1 MNRQFQGLPMFPL
14 NILPFPGEQA
24 ALHIFEPR
32 YRELLSDIEASGGLF
47 AIPFPE
53 SKGKMSYCSVV
64 SLVTVSKRHPGG
76 ESDIVIVGE
85 FIGRVTHFE
94 DPAPAKLYAVGD
106 VELADGFAE
115 TEAGTIVRKE
125 LEELRQVIG
134 PKADVLLGNEYRLLH
149 VIVSSLGLAPEQ
161 KLSFLK
167 LRTETARQRY
177 VSNLLR
183 FTRLIVSQEKKIE
196 NGVFPN

>member
-1 MNRQFQGLPMFPL
+1 MFPL

-53 SKGKMSYCSVV
+53 QKGKLNYCSVV
-64 SLVTVSKRHPGG
+64 SLVTVTKRHPGG

-85 FIGRVTHFE
+85 FIGRVSNFE
-94 DPAPAKLYAVGD
+94 DPAPGKLYAIGD
-106 VELADGFAE
+106 VDVADEFAQ
-115 TEAGTIVRKE
+115 TEAGVMVRKE

-149 VIVSSLGLAPEQ
+149 VIVSSLGLTPEQ

>member
-1 MNRQFQGLPMFPL
+1 MFPL
-14 NILPFPGEQA
+14 NILPFPGEQV

-47 AIPFPE
+47 ALPFPE
-53 SKGKMSYCSVV
+53 SKDKLNYCSVV
-64 SLVTVSKRHPGG
+64 NLVTVSKRHPGG

-85 FIGRVTHFE
+85 FIGRITHFE
-94 DPAPAKLYAVGD
+94 DPAPEKLYAVGD
-106 VELADGFAE
+106 VELAEGFAE
-115 TEAGTIVRKE
+115 IEASTLVRNE

-149 VIVSSLGLAPEQ
+149 VIVSSLGLTPEQ
-161 KLSFLK
+161 KLSFVK
-167 LRTETARQRY
+167 LQTETARQRY
-177 VSNLLR
+177 VSDILR

>member
-1 MNRQFQGLPMFPL
+1 MFPL

-32 YRELLSDIEASGGLF
+32 YRELLSDIEASGGMF

-53 SKGKMSYCSVV
+53 SEGSYRFCSVV
-64 SLVTVSKRHPGG
+64 SLVAVTKRHPGG
-76 ESDIVIVGE
+76 ESDSVIVGE
-85 FIGRVTHFE
+85 FIARMSHFE
-94 DPAPAKLYAVGD
+94 DPGNDKLYAVGD
-106 VELADGFAE
+106 VELVDGFAE

-125 LEELRQVIG
+125 LEELRQTIG

-149 VIVSSLGLAPEQ
+149 VIVSSLGLTPEQ
-161 KLSFLK
+161 KLAFLK

-183 FTRLIVSQEKKIE
+183 FTRLIVEQEQKIE

>member
-1 MNRQFQGLPMFPL
+1 MFPL

-32 YRELLSDIEASGGLF
+32 YRELLSDVEASGSMF

-53 SKGKMSYCSVV
+53 SNGVMNFCSVV
-64 SLVTVSKRHPGG
+64 SLVTVTKRHPGG
-76 ESDIVIVGE
+76 ESDIVVVGE
-85 FIGRVTHFE
+85 FIGKVSRFE
-94 DPAPAKLYAVGD
+94 DPGQGKLYAVGD
-106 VELADGFAE
+106 VDLFNGFSD
-115 TEAGTIVRKE
+115 TEAGTLVRKE
-125 LEELRQVIG
+125 LEELRQTIG

-149 VIVSSLGLAPEQ
+149 VIVSSLGLTPEQ

-167 LRTETARQRY
+167 LRTETARQQY

-183 FTRLIVSQEKKIE
+183 FTRLIVAQEQKIE